1 MQPPENNGPSS
12 PSGAAECHVLVVDD
26 DPDCLEEY
34 AEIVDWYGYRCW
46 TAADARTA
54 LRLIAEN
61 PQIGIV
67 VTDLQMPGMDGISF
81 LDVLANRYSA
91 LRPLVPLV
99 VTGFGSIERAVE
111 AMRHNAV
118 DFLAKPVS
126 RESFSEALLRAA
138 RRWAQLFGE
147 IRLAEISGPK
157 IQAELATAGGE
168 APPPSA
174 PPDGPRPAPGT
185 PEEML
190 GLVRAIVR
198 SRQKRADFLDS
209 ELFADPAWDILL
221 DLTSAKL
228 EGKVVP
234 VSSACAASNVPMTTA
249 LRYIRH
255 LVDAGL
261 VKRWKDKTDARRFLL
276 ELEDE
281 TMEAMMRYIA
291 DVGPRLAQQKG

>member
-1 MQPPENNGPSS
+1 MQPPENERLS
-12 PSGAAECHVLVVDD
+12 PLTNAADCHVLVVDD
-26 DPDCLEEY
+26 DADCLEEY
-34 AEIVDWYGYRCW
+34 AEIIDWLGYRCW

-99 VTGFGSIERAVE
+99 VTGFGSIERAVA

-126 RESFSEALLRAA
+126 RENFSEALLRAA

-147 IRLAEISGPK
+147 IRLAEIAGPRIAPDAAPEAEPASGP
-157 IQAELATAGGE
+157 AL
-168 APPPSA
+168 
-174 PPDGPRPAPGT
+174 GT
-185 PEEML
+185 GQKAASGSPEEML

-198 SRQKRADFLDS
+198 SRQKRGDFLDS

-261 VKRWKDKTDARRFLL
+261 VKRWKDKTDARRYLL

>member
-1 MQPPENNGPSS
+1 MQPLDNEGS
-12 PSGAAECHVLVVDD
+12 PPAAGAAECHVLVVDD

-46 TAADARTA
+46 TAADARAA
-54 LRLIAEN
+54 LKLIAEN

-147 IRLAEISGPK
+147 IRLAEIAGPK
-157 IQAELATAGGE
+157 LVPEVEAE
-168 APPPSA
+168 APTA
-174 PPDGPRPAPGT
+174 PAPDMPGNAGRGAPGS

-198 SRQKRADFLDS
+198 SRQKRSDFLDS